1 MDEVER
7 VTESTG
13 ICHSHQGWFVRGLS
27 AAEHAREFHMNSIE
41 ESRPSHKDGISDVGA
56 RTIPRPV
63 ESQGYSKPCTGGALV
78 CEAGAFA
85 DGAGILACADA
96 TELSAGTGGALACP
110 VRFTVPPAGTA

>member
-1 MDEVER
+1 M
-7 VTESTG
+7 
-13 ICHSHQGWFVRGLS
+13 RGLS

-41 ESRPSHKDGISDVGA
+41 ESRPSHKDGIGNA
-56 RTIPRPV
+56 RERFLDQLEP
-63 ESQGYSKPCTGGALV
+63 QGYSKPCTGGALV

-85 DGAGILACADA
+85 DGAGILACADS